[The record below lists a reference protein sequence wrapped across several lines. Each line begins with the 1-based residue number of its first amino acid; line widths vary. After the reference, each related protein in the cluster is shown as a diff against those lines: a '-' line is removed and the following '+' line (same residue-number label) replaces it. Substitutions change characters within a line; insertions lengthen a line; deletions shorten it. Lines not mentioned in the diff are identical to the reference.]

1 MVLSRYF
8 ETVKARVYRLKL
20 LLVLFFIIVYLPAI
34 ADPIGEG
41 KTIFS
46 TRCAGCHNVNVKLT
60 GPALAGVDQRRSID
74 WIIRFV
80 KSSKTL
86 ISSGDKDAVAI
97 YDQFRIPMPDHPDL
111 TDENIKQIVE
121 YIKSEA
127 KPVEENKGAFA
138 KPSYKP
144 DPSKPLS
151 LKKDIGFFSA
161 YLLSVALLIAVLLWG
176 VHVKSLQQQ
185 RMQVD
190 ES

>member
-1 MVLSRYF
+1 MKTNKFLL
-8 ETVKARVYRLKL
+8 TL
-20 LLVLFFIIVYLPAI
+20 LLASVSLPAL

-41 KTIFS
+41 KALFS

-74 WIIRFV
+74 WIIGFV
-80 KSSKTL
+80 KSSKTM
-86 ISSGDKDAVAI
+86 INNGDKDAIAI
-97 YDQFRIPMPDHPDL
+97 YEQFRVPMPDHTDL
-111 TDENIKQIVE
+111 TDDNIKQIVE

-127 KPVEENKGAFA
+127 KPVNTEDNTGAFA

-144 DPSKPLS
+144 NPAKPLS

-161 YLLSVALLIAVLLWG
+161 YLLSVALLVAVLIWG

-185 RMQVD
+185 KMQVD

>member
-1 MVLSRYF
+1 MK
-8 ETVKARVYRLKL
+8 TNKL
-20 LLVLFFIIVYLPAI
+20 LLVLFFTAVGLPAI

-41 KTIFS
+41 KSIF
-46 TRCAGCHNVNVKLT
+46 TARCAGCHNVNVKLT

-74 WIIRFV
+74 WIISFV
-80 KSSKTL
+80 KSSKTM
-86 ISSGDKDAVAI
+86 INSGDKAAVAL
-97 YDQFRIPMPDHPDL
+97 YDQFRVPMPDHPDL
-111 TDENIKQIVE
+111 TDENIRQIVE

-127 KPVEENKGAFA
+127 KPVDTEGNKGEFA

-144 DPSKPLS
+144 NPAQPLS
-151 LKKDIGFFSA
+151 LKKDIGFFTA